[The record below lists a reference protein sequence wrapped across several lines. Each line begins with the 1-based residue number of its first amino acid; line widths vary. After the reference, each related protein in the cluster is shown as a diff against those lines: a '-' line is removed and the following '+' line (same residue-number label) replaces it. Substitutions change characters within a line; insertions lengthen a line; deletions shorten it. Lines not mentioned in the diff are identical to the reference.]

1 MKRREQGQGR
11 PFGGTAGT
19 PGRIQLCLGSGS
31 RDCRGNQAPVFS
43 QFPLSHLFLFT
54 LLILISRREETH
66 PGLRGAHVAT
76 GFPRPAPPPAW
87 GDDGAPT
94 WPLVPGLDWGGLQ
107 WGQGVLGDME
117 ALKAQRLCSCWAM
130 KVSSSTAFSSPPRA
144 LPNSRGTQA
153 PAALSSPVFSQTQ
166 GSDCSTAS
174 SCVTLGKS
182 LPISKTQF
190 LHP

>member
-1 MKRREQGQGR
+1 MGR
-11 PFGGTAGT
+11 LATLGGSSSVWDLAAVAAPCPLSWPF
-19 PGRIQLCLGSGS
+19 
-31 RDCRGNQAPVFS
+31 RGNQAPVFS
-43 QFPLSHLFLFT
+43 QFPLSHLFLFAF
-54 LLILISRREETH
+54 LILISRREETH
-66 PGLRGAHVAT
+66 SGLRGARVAT

-107 WGQGVLGDME
+107 WVQGPLGDME
-117 ALKAQRLCSCWAM
+117 ALKAQQPCSCYVT
-130 KVSSSTAFSSPPRA
+130 KVSSSTVFSPPRA
-144 LPNSRGTQA
+144 LPNSRGTQP

-166 GSDCSTAS
+166 GSDRSTAS

>member
-1 MKRREQGQGR
+1 MGR
-11 PFGGTAGT
+11 LATLGGSSSVWDLAAVAAPRPLSWPF
-19 PGRIQLCLGSGS
+19 
-31 RDCRGNQAPVFS
+31 RGNQAPVFS
-43 QFPLSHLFLFT
+43 QFPLFHLFLFA

-66 PGLRGAHVAT
+66 PGLGCTCGRWISS
-76 GFPRPAPPPAW
+76 PCPAPSL
-87 GDDGAPT
+87 GDSGAPT

-117 ALKAQRLCSCWAM
+117 ALKAQRPCSWWAM

-144 LPNSRGTQA
+144 LPNSRGTQP

-166 GSDCSTAS
+166 GSDRSTAS